1 MNQIA
6 KMSEVIP
13 QPASESAAAL
23 SMIERI
29 ARDPSIDIARLQEMQ
44 AMYERIRVREA
55 KDHFNT
61 AMSAAQAEMTTI
73 STDSGNPQTRSKY
86 ASLAAI
92 DRALRPIY
100 TKHGFSVTF
109 DTDVGAAENIILV
122 LAFVSCGGHER
133 IYKLPMPADGKG
145 ARGNDVMTK
154 THATMSAVTYGR
166 RGLLKMIFNI
176 AEDDDDG
183 NAAGRRSAT
192 AGAKDTIGA
201 DQVDELQQLIMD
213 ADMDI
218 QKFYDRAKINRLEEL
233 AAAHFNQAKDWIKQ
247 QRQKNERDL
256 AAFS

>member
-154 THATMSAVTYGR
+154 THATMSAITYAR

-176 AEDDDDG
+176 AEGDDDDG
-183 NAAGRRSAT
+183 NAASHRNTQTESGSISEAQ
-192 AGAKDTIGA
+192 A
-201 DQVDELQQLIMD
+201 DELRVLLQDLGGANVKAFCQYYKIDLIED
-213 ADMDI
+213 LPAI
-218 QKFYDRAKINRLEEL
+218 TFDRAKTALQNKKK
-233 AAAHFNQAKDWIKQ
+233 AMAKT
-247 QRQKNERDL
+247 
-256 AAFS
+256 